1 MDSITLL
8 NDTLF
13 LKNDTLYA
21 KLGDLTMNH
30 KYIAE
35 SNGCGWTNVVIWLII
50 CAVIIWLA
58 YIVKDF
64 LKERKDDEEQKD
76 ELKKAKQKLSEI
88 DSKQEEINAIY
99 RSKVLDFMEKEMSS
113 CQKIHADLKTL
124 LDENKKLT
132 EQINQF
138 LVKAEE
144 ESNPFVTQ
152 TDIKALKDDLAK
164 LQEKL
169 EGIDLENIKASVDG
183 LSDKMKKEQDY
194 FANNPYLKVLSGFM
208 NKKCDIPDLLK

>member
-8 NDTLF
+8 SDTLF

-21 KLGDLTMNH
+21 KLGELTMNH

-35 SNGCGWTNVVIWLII
+35 NNGCCWTNVVIWFII

-64 LKERKDDEEQKD
+64 LTNRKDDEEQKD

-88 DSKQEEINAIY
+88 DSKQEEINATY
-99 RSKVLDFMEKEMSS
+99 RSKVLDFMEKEVSS
-113 CQKIHADLKTL
+113 CQRIHADLKTL

-132 EQINQF
+132 KQINQF
-138 LVKAEE
+138 LVNAEK
-144 ESNPFVTQ
+144 SPFVTQ
-152 TDIKALKDDLAK
+152 ADIDTLKKDLAE
-164 LQEKL
+164 LEKTL
-169 EGIDLENIKASVDG
+169 ENIDLASIKASVDG
-183 LSDKMKKEQDY
+183 LSTEMKNEQNY
-194 FANNPYLKVLSGFM
+194 FASNAYLKVLSGFM
-208 NKKCDIPDLLK
+208 NKKCDIPELLK